1 MDSAGCVVHEPR
13 IENSKSN
20 EQIDILGESEFHD
33 IGTRRHGQQQ
43 YRSIV
48 RKVRV
53 WFLLHRVTDN
63 SQITNRFIQ
72 SKLFTF
78 VIGKEK
84 REFKIHAEAI
94 TSISQPLCKLIENGM
109 LESVQEKV
117 TWEDV
122 EVADFARFAEYA
134 YRYDYTSPSWVLD
147 DSVATSDVMSRRN
160 AKALAALEPLRTKS
174 TGPQASVQQRMVQT
188 MPQFGQSSGPPPQT
202 LQSRLLNRAY
212 LNGAEPAAGM
222 LSGFQHQSNVGVR
235 QNFAPVLFAHA
246 WLYTFACLRWIEPLK
261 RLALHKLHQ
270 TLLDFTPY
278 PERLVDVV
286 ELVRYAYD
294 NGEGRKDNG
303 TVEELRALV
312 TEYVASQVS
321 VFKKDKHFVQLL
333 EEGQEFAVDLVRAVD
348 GDMLR

>member
-1 MDSAGCVVHEPR
+1 
-13 IENSKSN
+13 
-20 EQIDILGESEFHD
+20 
-33 IGTRRHGQQQ
+33 
-43 YRSIV
+43 
-48 RKVRV
+48 
-53 WFLLHRVTDN
+53 
-63 SQITNRFIQ
+63 
-72 SKLFTF
+72 
-78 VIGKEK
+78 
-84 REFKIHAEAI
+84 
-94 TSISQPLCKLIENGM
+94 M

-122 EVADFARFAEYA
+122 EVADFARFAEFA

-147 DSVATSDVMSRRN
+147 DSVATSE
-160 AKALAALEPLRTKS
+160 AKSSKKAKELAVLEPLRTRS
-174 TGPQASVQQRMVQT
+174 TGLQKASFKQKMVQT
-188 MPQFGQSSGPPPQT
+188 TPQFGLSSGPPPQT
-202 LQSRLLNRAY
+202 VQTRLLNRAY
-212 LNGAEPAAGM
+212 LDGTEPAAGM
-222 LSGFQHQSNVGVR
+222 LSGFQHQSNVGAE
-235 QNFAPVLFAHA
+235 QNFAPVFLAHA
-246 WLYTFACLRWIEPLK
+246 WLYTFACMRWIEPLK

-278 PERLVDVV
+278 PDRLVDVV

-294 NGEGRKDNG
+294 NGEDRKDNG